1 MKRIQTTQIYQ
12 RISEAIEEGYTA
24 VSLQGGAR
32 SGKTYNVMI
41 WLVLYALAVPRLRIS
56 VVRATLP
63 SLKRSVLEDFKAI
76 MTDIGIFEEHA
87 FNRTDLFYL
96 FPTRSRIEFFAVN
109 DEQRLRGS
117 KRDILF
123 INEANELTEIQ
134 FRQLKM
140 RTTRFTIVDYNPSFT
155 PDHWIARD
163 LNRDPRTMHF
173 VSTYRDNPF
182 LEPAVVAELESLK
195 NKNRSLWQVY
205 GLGEMAQVEGLIFT
219 NYSVIEAFPP
229 DAEKHARLGID
240 FGFTNDP
247 TAIVRVS
254 FDGESLF
261 LDEVCYRTRM
271 LQSEII
277 DTLKLHRDRRVISE
291 SADPR
296 LIEEIH
302 RAGINIHPV
311 RKYSGSVQAGIAW
324 MQQHPLLIT
333 AQSVNLLKERANYT
347 WAQDKEGNFINTPI
361 DAYNHAFDATRY
373 VCMTEWMAGNKKPIN
388 LSKLSQIV

>member
-1 MKRIQTTQIYQ
+1 MD
-12 RISEAIEEGYTA
+12 E
-24 VSLQGGAR
+24 
-32 SGKTYNVMI
+32 YN
-41 WLVLYALAVPRLRIS
+41 RL
-56 VVRATLP
+56 
-63 SLKRSVLEDFKAI
+63 
-76 MTDIGIFEEHA
+76 
-87 FNRTDLFYL
+87 
-96 FPTRSRIEFFAVN
+96 N
-109 DEQRLRGS
+109 D
-117 KRDILF
+117 
-123 INEANELTEIQ
+123 A
-134 FRQLKM
+134 
-140 RTTRFTIVDYNPSFT
+140 TTRREEWMCVQAIVTGQIPIVGPGVNE
-155 PDHWIARD
+155 
-163 LNRDPRTMHF
+163 
-173 VSTYRDNPF
+173 V
-182 LEPAVVAELESLK
+182 
-195 NKNRSLWQVY
+195 
-205 GLGEMAQVEGLIFT
+205 
-219 NYSVIEAFPP
+219 
-229 DAEKHARLGID
+229 ID

-302 RAGINIHPV
+302 RAGIDIHPV
-311 RKYSGSVQAGIAW
+311 HKYSGSVQAGIAW